1 MGQTLP
7 LRAAQRPTHEGVNR
21 ARTAADNSQAMHSV
35 QLALFAV
42 FALGAGPWIFFRAF
56 RDLRTRRLIE
66 NTPTARV
73 RSMAMG
79 LVEISGQVVPRS
91 EHMAPFSGRPCAYWE
106 VDIATRGRN
115 NSWSVVHKNASGSP
129 FFLRDET
136 GLALVYP
143 KGADCRVRNQV
154 EETCVGIN
162 LPESY
167 TQYMDDQRLAFRHVW
182 QLSTL
187 RFRERVLDEG
197 ERVFVLGT
205 AVPRP
210 QAMTV
215 SQDEVLEATGTD
227 GPHERRIRELQ
238 HEATGVVRLGESEK
252 VFIISQQSER
262 EMTFMLGM
270 RGWAEMVGGPALTLF
285 GLGYWLLYLA
295 NRGRFPG

>member
-1 MGQTLP
+1 MRVSSHYGLF
-7 LRAAQRPTHEGVNR
+7 LALGR
-21 ARTAADNSQAMHSV
+21 ADNSRAMHSV

-42 FALGAGPWIFFRAF
+42 FALGAGPWLFIRAF

-66 NTPTARV
+66 NTPTARI

-79 LVEISGQVVPRS
+79 LVEINGEVVPRS

-106 VDIATRGRN
+106 VDIATKGRN

-129 FFLRDET
+129 FFMRDET

-143 KGADCRVRNQV
+143 KGAECHVSTQV
-154 EETCVGIN
+154 EETCLGIN
-162 LPESY
+162 LPDCY
-167 TQYMDDQRLAFRHVW
+167 MQYMDQERLAFRHVW
-182 QLSTL
+182 RLSTL
-187 RFRERVLDEG
+187 RFRERLLEEG
-197 ERVFVLGT
+197 QRVFVMGT

-215 SQDEVLEATGTD
+215 SQDDDVLAATGTD

-238 HEATGVVRLGESEK
+238 HEATAIVRLGESEK

-262 EMTFMLGM
+262 TMTFMLGL